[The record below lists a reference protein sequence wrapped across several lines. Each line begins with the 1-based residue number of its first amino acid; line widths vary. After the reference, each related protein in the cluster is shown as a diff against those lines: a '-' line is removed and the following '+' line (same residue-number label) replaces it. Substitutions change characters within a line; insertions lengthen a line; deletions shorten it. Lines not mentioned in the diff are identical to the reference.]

1 MERRNIAE
9 RYVKFYGLGYVR
21 YQEGEGMRNEMLRA
35 IMLGVGAGVIDI
47 LPMILKKMDRFSVIS
62 AFIHWVAL
70 GVIISYSSVFGLT
83 GWSNGALIGLLTGV
97 PVAIMV
103 MKEDQK
109 SVPIIIVMSLIL
121 GSIVGYLA

>member
-1 MERRNIAE
+1 
-9 RYVKFYGLGYVR
+9 
-21 YQEGEGMRNEMLRA
+21 MRNEMLRA